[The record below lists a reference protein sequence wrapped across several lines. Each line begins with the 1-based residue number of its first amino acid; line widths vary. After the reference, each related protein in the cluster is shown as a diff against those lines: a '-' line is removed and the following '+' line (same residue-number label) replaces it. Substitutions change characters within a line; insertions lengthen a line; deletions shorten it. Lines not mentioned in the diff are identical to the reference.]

1 MKRKPQAW
9 FRYIKPVFFRNR
21 DQHPSPLINEIEIR
35 NYSGPIDPRY
45 LLLHTTE

>member
-9 FRYIKPVFFRNR
+9 FRYIKPAIFRKR
-21 DQHPSPLINEIEIR
+21 GQHLPPLISEIEIR
-35 NYSGPIDPRY
+35 NYSGPVDPRY